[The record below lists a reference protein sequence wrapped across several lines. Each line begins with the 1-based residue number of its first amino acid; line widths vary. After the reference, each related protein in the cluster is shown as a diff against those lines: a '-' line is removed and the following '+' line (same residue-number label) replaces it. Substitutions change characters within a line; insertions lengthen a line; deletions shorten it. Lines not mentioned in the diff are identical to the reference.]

1 MSEPAIVFEDY
12 DHLGDWRVEKLA
24 DDGSYGVKTFTG
36 PHARAAAVRYA
47 VQRYGTTFVEKRA
60 APYRSASAPR

>member
-12 DHLGDWRVEKLA
+12 EHVGDWRVEKFD
-24 DDGSYGVKTFTG
+24 DDGNCEVSIFTG

-47 VQRYGTTFVEKRA
+47 VQHYGTTFVGRRC
-60 APYRSASAPR
+60 APYHLQ